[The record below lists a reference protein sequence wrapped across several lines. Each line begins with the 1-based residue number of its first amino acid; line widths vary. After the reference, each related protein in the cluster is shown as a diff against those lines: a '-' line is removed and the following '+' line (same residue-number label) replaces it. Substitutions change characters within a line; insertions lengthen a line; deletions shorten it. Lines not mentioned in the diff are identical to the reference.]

1 MQGIE
6 RNREEIYNE
15 RKEDKTFSEKRI
27 IIKKKQSKKNKGR
40 R

>member
-15 RKEDKTFSEKRI
+15 RKEDKTFSKKG
-27 IIKKKQSKKNKGR
+27 IIKEKVKEK
-40 R
+40 